1 MKILSYKILFL
12 LMKNKNGDFSSYT
25 LFNSFTNSSLS
36 PFNKLITIIF
46 SIYIIITF
54 CDEGMINALSEQ
66 IISEYNI
73 SQEKFSLIIIMS
85 CFGQATCSI
94 FLLKL
99 IKKIIRFYKYFCISS
114 LLIKSII
121 MISYYFHYSFSIFL
135 LMRFISNFIRL
146 FEYVYF
152 MSWFSQKLKKPIFG
166 LFGLLFILFC
176 VQIGNAF
183 GYFFNYLNI
192 EKLNSENWRNNFL
205 RMGIILLIYSFSLTL
220 ISSNEFKLKK
230 TIYYPSSRFG
240 KDMENNN
247 KDRDSYDL
255 SPSESSEKTNSYSIF
270 NVDTL
275 KKIQNKMEKLEN
287 RYNLYDLS
295 LEEKLKQISV
305 SEFDY
310 FSELKSMTSN
320 RIYLFSLISL
330 SILFLIY
337 QTILFWSNNF
347 IINYLIIKEP
357 NKILINYMC
366 ICLFGPC
373 LGMVLNRAIQFTII
387 KYRKGYNLIS
397 ILISTFSLCI
407 ISILIQSKIL
417 SEFITFFFFIYTVFI
432 FYLLPSIIILHLK
445 YTQFTFKKEDFIIII
460 ATKCLG
466 GEIVGNLIYIF
477 FLKNN
482 DTMTGMGMILNCSW
496 ILLGFLLFTIIF
508 DFNTAEKKK
517 QNRESDDNKKIK
529 NFRTTVTS
537 DIQGE
542 EMKDI
547 ETRESVISV
556 DDNDEENNI
565 NISKEN
571 EYSLDDYIK
580 K

>member
-1 MKILSYKILFL
+1 
-12 LMKNKNGDFSSYT
+12 MKNKNGEFSNYT
-25 LFNSFTNSSLS
+25 LFNSFTNSGLS
-36 PFNKLITIIF
+36 SFNKLIMIIF
-46 SIYIIITF
+46 FIYIIITF
-54 CDEGMINALSEQ
+54 SDEGMINALSEQ

-73 SQEKFSLIIIMS
+73 SQEKYSLIRIIS
-85 CFGQATCSI
+85 CLGQAACSI

-135 LMRFISNFIRL
+135 ITRFISNFIRL

-166 LFGLLFILFC
+166 IFGLLIILFC

-183 GYFFNYLNI
+183 GYFFNYFNL

-205 RMGIILLIYSFSLTL
+205 RMGIIVLIYSFLLTL

-230 TIYYPSSRFG
+230 NIYYPSSRFS

-247 KDRDSYDL
+247 MNRDSYDI
-255 SPSESSEKTNSYSIF
+255 SPSESSEKNNSYSIF
-270 NVDTL
+270 NMDTL
-275 KKIQNKMEKLEN
+275 KEIQNKLEKLEN
-287 RYNLYDLS
+287 KYNLYDLS

-310 FSELKSMTSN
+310 YSELKSMTSN
-320 RIYLFSLISL
+320 KIYLFSLISL

-337 QTILFWSNNF
+337 YTILFWANNF
-347 IINYLIIKEP
+347 IINFLTIKEP

-373 LGMVLNRAIQFTII
+373 LGITINRAVNFTII
-387 KYRKGYNLIS
+387 KYRKGYNLLS
-397 ILISTFSLCI
+397 ILVASFSLCI
-407 ISILIQSKIL
+407 LSILIQSKIWI
-417 SEFITFFFFIYTVFI
+417 EFITFFLFIYTVYI
-432 FYLLPSIIILHLK
+432 FYLLPSVIILHLK
-445 YTQFTFKKEDFIIII
+445 YTQFTFKKEDFILIII
-460 ATKCLG
+460 SKNIG
-466 GEIVGNLIYIF
+466 GEIIGNLIYIF

-482 DTMTGMGMILNCSW
+482 DTMTGMGMIFNCSW
-496 ILLGFLLFTIIF
+496 ILLGFLLFTIVF
-508 DFNTAEKKK
+508 DFNTAEKKIPK
-517 QNRESDDNKKIK
+517 RESNDNIK
-529 NFRTTVTS
+529 LKNYRTTITS

-547 ETRESVISV
+547 ETRESIISV
-556 DDNDEENNI
+556 DDNDDDNNI
-565 NISKEN
+565 NINKEN

>member
-1 MKILSYKILFL
+1 
-12 LMKNKNGDFSSYT
+12 
-25 LFNSFTNSSLS
+25 
-36 PFNKLITIIF
+36 
-46 SIYIIITF
+46 
-54 CDEGMINALSEQ
+54 
-66 IISEYNI
+66 
-73 SQEKFSLIIIMS
+73 
-85 CFGQATCSI
+85 
-94 FLLKL
+94 
-99 IKKIIRFYKYFCISS
+99 
-114 LLIKSII
+114 

-310 FSELKSMTSN
+310 FSELKMMISN
-320 RIYLFSLISL
+320 RIYSFSLISL

-337 QTILFWSNNF
+337 YTILFWYNDF
-347 IINYLIIKEP
+347 IINYLEIKEQ
-357 NKILINYMC
+357 NSKLINY
-366 ICLFGPC
+366 ISISFFGPC
-373 LGMVLNRAIQFTII
+373 LGIALNRAVQFTVI
-387 KYRKGYNLIS
+387 KYKKGYNLLS
-397 ILISTFSLCI
+397 MLIASFSLCVL
-407 ISILIQSKIL
+407 SILIQTQAL
-417 SEFITFFFFIYTVFI
+417 FEFILFFFIIYISYI
-432 FYLLPSIIILHLK
+432 FYLLPSVIVLHLK
-445 YTQFTFKKEDFIIII
+445 YTQFTFKKEDFVFIILS
-460 ATKCLG
+460 KNLC
-466 GEIVGNLIYIF
+466 GELIGNLIYIF
-477 FLKNN
+477 FSNDN
-482 DTMTGMGMILNCSW
+482 DTLGGMGMIVNMSW
-496 ILLGFLLFTIIF
+496 ILLGVLGFSLLF
-508 DFNTAEKKK
+508 DFNTAEKKPK
-517 QNRESDDNKKIK
+517 KRESNEGNKKIK
-529 NFRTTVTS
+529 NYRMTITS
-537 DIQGE
+537 EIQGE
-542 EMKDI
+542 ELKDI
-547 ETRESVISV
+547 DLKENIISV

-565 NISKEN
+565 NKEKG
-571 EYSLDDYIK
+571 YSLDDYIK

>member
-1 MKILSYKILFL
+1 
-12 LMKNKNGDFSSYT
+12 MKNKNGDFSSYT

-347 IINYLIIKEP
+347 IINYLII
-357 NKILINYMC
+357 
-366 ICLFGPC
+366 
-373 LGMVLNRAIQFTII
+373 FTII

-482 DTMTGMGMILNCSW
+482 DTMTGMGMILNCGW
-496 ILLGFLLFTIIF
+496 ILLGFLFFTIIF

-517 QNRESDDNKKIK
+517 QN
-529 NFRTTVTS
+529 
-537 DIQGE
+537 
-542 EMKDI
+542 
-547 ETRESVISV
+547 RESVISV